1 MSQINKELKKE
12 FQIERMI
19 LFTDAVFAIAITLLV
34 IEIKVPNI
42 SQLAEELSLKGQPLT
57 NEAILN
63 QFLSLTPH
71 FIGFIISFF
80 VIAIYWRSHHRL
92 FSFIKDYDDKLIWLN
107 FFFLFTIILM
117 PFSSAYYSEQTM
129 YALPFYF
136 YCMNVAATG
145 LLNYAL
151 LAYIIKHRGRIS
163 DGLDDKKVRQL
174 ARWRTLMVPIVFTLG
189 MLIDMCLPTENHVNL
204 LSRFTP
210 MLIWPAIIVLNKYYG
225 TKNDLEFNMRVKEK
239 SGKK

>member
-1 MSQINKELKKE
+1 MSQVHNELKKE
-12 FQIERMI
+12 FQIERII

-34 IEIKVPNI
+34 IEIKAPHI
-42 SQLAEELSLKGQPLT
+42 RAGMTSEEIALQLT
-57 NEAILN
+57 N
-63 QFLSLTPH
+63 LTPL
-71 FIGFIISFF
+71 FAGFIISFF

-117 PFSSAYYSEQTM
+117 PFSSAYYSEQTS

-136 YCMNVAATG
+136 YCTNVAATG

-151 LAYIIKHRGRIS
+151 LAYIIKHKGRIS
-163 DGLDDKKVRQL
+163 AGFDELKTRQL
-174 ARWRTLMVPIVFTLG
+174 ARWRTLIVPAIFTLG
-189 MLIDMCLPTENHVNL
+189 ILIDLCLPTSNHLNM

-210 MLIWPAIIVLNKYYG
+210 MLIWPAIMFLNWLFGK
-225 TKNDLEFNMRVKEK
+225 KDKLEFTGQAKEK
-239 SGKK
+239 TT